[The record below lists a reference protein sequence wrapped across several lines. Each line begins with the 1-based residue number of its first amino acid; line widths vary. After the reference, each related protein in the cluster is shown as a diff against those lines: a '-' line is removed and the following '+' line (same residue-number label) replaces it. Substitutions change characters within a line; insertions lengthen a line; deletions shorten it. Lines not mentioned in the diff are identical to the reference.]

1 MASTIESLTDQAPTF
16 GLELTRNGLD
26 TVLKYLINTTEGL
39 KEADFGFTEGK
50 KILIEEV
57 LSQSLD
63 PVISILT
70 SLQPDLYTAKRVD
83 SKIKLI
89 PDEFIVFFKGIQ
101 KSASDGTASPLEFVL
116 AGVLKDMKI
125 FLKSMI
131 TPSEKKIDLT
141 YISF

>member
-26 TVLKYLINTTEGL
+26 TVLKYLINATEGL

-70 SLQPDLYTAKRVD
+70 SLIR
-83 SKIKLI
+83 SNIRN
-89 PDEFIVFFKGIQ
+89 GIQ
-101 KSASDGTASPLEFVL
+101 N
-116 AGVLKDMKI
+116 I
-125 FLKSMI
+125 
-131 TPSEKKIDLT
+131 
-141 YISF
+141 Y

>member
-26 TVLKYLINTTEGL
+26 TVLKYLINTTQGL
-39 KEADFGFTEGK
+39 KEADFGLTEGK
-50 KILIEEV
+50 KILIKEI
-57 LSQSLD
+57 LSRSLD

-70 SLQPDLYTAKRVD
+70 SLQPNLYTAKRVN

-89 PDEFIVFFKGIQ
+89 PDEFIVFFKGIK
-101 KSASDGTASPLEFVL
+101 KSARDGSASPLEFVL
-116 AGVLKDMKI
+116 AGALEDMKM

-131 TPSEKKIDLT
+131 TPSEKRIDPA